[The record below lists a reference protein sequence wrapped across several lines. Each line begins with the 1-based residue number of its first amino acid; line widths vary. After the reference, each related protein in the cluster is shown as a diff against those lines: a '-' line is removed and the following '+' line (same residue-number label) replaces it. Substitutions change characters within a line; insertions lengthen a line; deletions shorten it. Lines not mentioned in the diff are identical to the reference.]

1 MYRIEVLIIEP
12 VRLVA
17 SGLKHLL
24 LGSSYVVVEEVQ
36 ARTVLSTLHDKP
48 LPDLVLLGPGTA
60 PFTESARN
68 WVQRNRT
75 EPRRS
80 RFVVLADIADSSLV
94 RRLASSGVDAVL
106 SQDISSEVLRCSL
119 DLVMMGQTLFPP
131 PSPYPAWE
139 QPLSVQAEPIPF
151 PVIAGRSPAS
161 AKPKQEREVVLSQRE
176 SQVLRWL
183 VDGASNKVI
192 AREMQ
197 ITETT
202 VKAHIKGVLRKVR
215 ATNRT
220 QAAIWA
226 LENKVRVLDT
236 PDQPTVLARTGT
248 TGRYASL

>member
-1 MYRIEVLIIEP
+1 M
-12 VRLVA
+12 
-17 SGLKHLL
+17 
-24 LGSSYVVVEEVQ
+24 
-36 ARTVLSTLHDKP
+36 
-48 LPDLVLLGPGTA
+48 
-60 PFTESARN
+60 
-68 WVQRNRT
+68 
-75 EPRRS
+75 
-80 RFVVLADIADSSLV
+80 LADIADSSLV

-106 SQDISSEVLRCSL
+106 SQDISSDVLRRSL

-131 PSPYPAWE
+131 PSPHAAWE
-139 QPLSVQAEPIPF
+139 SSLSVQEPIPF
-151 PVIAGRSPAS
+151 PVIAGRSPAY
-161 AKPKQEREVVLSQRE
+161 AKPRQEREVVLSQRE

-202 VKAHIKGVLRKVR
+202 VKAHIKGLLRKVR

-226 LENKVRVLDT
+226 LENNAHILDT
-236 PDQPTVLARTGT
+236 SDQPTMLALTGT